1 MIFGK
6 DDKTKCIPQRSK
18 WTGAKYSHEMSE
30 FPSQLTAFMFIHF
43 TNNYMLRKKNLIKYK
58 LINQLYR
65 LIICNSS

>member
-6 DDKTKCIPQRSK
+6 DDQTKCIPQRSK

-43 TNNYMLRKKNLIKYK
+43 TNNYMLRKKI
-58 LINQLYR
+58 
-65 LIICNSS
+65 